1 MSDYITG
8 IAVAF
13 RGVGTTLEI
22 TSVAVI
28 IGVVLGLLVALCK
41 ISKFKILKAIASIYI
56 DVLRGTPLMVQVLL
70 VYYGLPYFIQQTIG
84 IAGFKWSSAIAVGMV
99 VCGINSSAYVA
110 EIIRAGLQAI
120 DKGQTEAARSLGMSY
135 WQTMRF
141 VVVPQAFRV
150 IIPALGNEFITLIK
164 ETAIL
169 SVITITDI
177 TRSSMLWASSTF
189 IYFPAYIG
197 TAIVYMILTIPL
209 SKVMNLLERK
219 LANDVKS

>member
-8 IAVAF
+8 ITVAF

-70 VYYGLPYFIQQTIG
+70 VYFGLPYFIQQTIG
-84 IAGFKWSSAIAVGMV
+84 IAGFKWGSAVVVGMV

-120 DKGQTEAARSLGMSY
+120 DKGQTEAARSLGMTY

>member
-8 IAVAF
+8 ITVAF

-70 VYYGLPYFIQQTIG
+70 VYFGLPYFIQQTIG
-84 IAGFKWSSAIAVGMV
+84 IAGFKWSSAVVVGMV

-120 DKGQTEAARSLGMSY
+120 DKGQTEAARSLGMTY

>member
-177 TRSSMLWASSTF
+177 TRSSMLWTSSTF
-189 IYFPAYIG
+189 IFFPAYIG